1 MPDIVIDTH
10 AAIWYFSNSPEIS
23 VLATETIDNAV
34 ANGDSVILS
43 TISIV
48 EIIYLIDK
56 TKLVPQTLTR
66 LMQYLKIPNNGF
78 ISQDLTED
86 ISQTLQQIPRSTVPD
101 MPDRIISATAL
112 YLKLPLITKDRKI
125 RTLTNIQTIW

>member
-10 AAIWYFSNSPEIS
+10 TAIWYFANSPEIS
-23 VLATETIDNAV
+23 VLATETIDDAI

-56 TKLVPQTLTR
+56 GRLSSQNLNR
-66 LMQYLKIPNNGF
+66 LMQYLKMANSSF
-78 ISQDLTED
+78 VSQDLTED
-86 ISQTLQQIPRSTVPD
+86 IAETLSQIPRIVVPD
-101 MPDRIISATAL
+101 MPDRIIAATAL
-112 YLKLPLITKDRKI
+112 HLNLSLVTKDLKI
-125 RTLTNIQTIW
+125 QALKSIQTIW

>member
-10 AAIWYFSNSPEIS
+10 VAIWYFANSSEIS
-23 VLATETIDNAV
+23 VLATETIDNAI
-34 ANGDSVILS
+34 ANGDAVILP

-56 TKLVPQTLTR
+56 AKLVPLTLSR

-86 ISQTLQQIPRSTVPD
+86 ISQTMAQIPRLTVPD
-101 MPDRIISATAL
+101 MPDRIIAATAL
-112 YLKLPLITKDRKI
+112 HLNLPLVTKDHKI
-125 RTLTNIQTIW
+125 QKLQSIQTIW

>member
-10 AAIWYFSNSPEIS
+10 VAIWYFANSPEIS
-23 VLATETIDNAV
+23 VLATETIDNAI
-34 ANGDSVILS
+34 ANGDSVILP

-56 TKLVPQTLTR
+56 AKLVPLTLSR

-86 ISQTLQQIPRSTVPD
+86 ISQTLQQIPRSSVPD
-101 MPDRIISATAL
+101 MPDRIIAATAL
-112 YLKLPLITKDRKI
+112 HLNLPLITKDHKI
-125 RTLTNIQTIW
+125 QALQNIQTIW

>member
-10 AAIWYFSNSPEIS
+10 ATIWYFANSPEIS
-23 VLATETIDNAV
+23 VLATETIDNVV

-56 TKLVPQTLTR
+56 AKLVPQTLTR
-66 LMQYLKIPNNGF
+66 LMQYLKLPNNGF

-125 RTLTNIQTIW
+125 RSLTNIQTIW

>member
-10 AAIWYFSNSPEIS
+10 AAIWYFANSPEIS
-23 VLATETIDNAV
+23 VLATEKIDNTI
-34 ANGDSVILS
+34 ANGDAIILS

-56 TKLVPQTLTR
+56 LKLVPQTLAR
-66 LMQYLKIPNNGF
+66 LMQYLKLPNNGF

-86 ISQTLQQIPRSTVPD
+86 ISLTLQQIPRSTVPD
-101 MPDRIISATAL
+101 MPDRIIAATAL
-112 YLKLPLITKDRKI
+112 HLNLPLVTKDHKI
-125 RTLTNIQTIW
+125 QKLQTIQTIW

>member
-1 MPDIVIDTH
+1 MTDLVIDTH
-10 AAIWYFSNSPEIS
+10 TAIWYFANSPNIS
-23 VLATETIDNAV
+23 VLATQTIDNAI
-34 ANGDSVILS
+34 ANGDEVILA

-56 TKLVPQTLTR
+56 GKLVPQTLSR
-66 LMQYLKIPNNGF
+66 LMQYLKLSNNGF

-86 ISQTLQQIPRSTVPD
+86 IAQTLQQIPRSTVPD

-112 YLKLPLITKDRKI
+112 YLNLPLITKDRKI
-125 RTLTNIQTIW
+125 QALQNINTIW